1 MHPDSGQTT
10 CKTLNVGLVTSYGRC
25 FILSYYMYTLKVGTQ
40 ARLLATQSRK
50 LPWRAPLLKQSLPPS
65 LPQELQLEPT
75 LNGFEKLLC
84 AFQNTQATSTAVLCR
99 SAAAPTLLYVCR
111 KHRQSWFYLR
121 ALDPRKILGL
131 CVPQLRQVVG
141 GQITQEVSKR
151 VFGRRSCVVSI
162 RRGRSLLLSS
172 LGSLV
177 AFSFVLGVTAAHC
190 EIGSE

>member
-25 FILSYYMYTLKVGTQ
+25 FILSCYMYTLKVGTQ

-50 LPWRAPLLKQSLPPS
+50 LPWLAPLLKQSLPPS

-99 SAAAPTLLYVCR
+99 SAAAPTLLYICMQKTQTIMVLPSSSRSAQNTWPLRPAVEAGCR
-111 KHRQSWFYLR
+111 GTDH
-121 ALDPRKILGL
+121 
-131 CVPQLRQVVG
+131 
-141 GQITQEVSKR
+141 T
-151 VFGRRSCVVSI
+151 
-162 RRGRSLLLSS
+162 RG
-172 LGSLV
+172 
-177 AFSFVLGVTAAHC
+177 
-190 EIGSE
+190 